1 MERLKMGEEKDLPL
15 IPNPKAHLWNTR
27 DNFAFGVS
35 GFH

>member
-1 MERLKMGEEKDLPL
+1 MERLKMGEEKDPLL